1 MKDKNQNITAMKIGR
16 LLGIVLAAFALAAN
30 FSVQASLDDKIEFT
44 TNFANG
50 EIAADEKIEL
60 NLSRD
65 LSAGEG
71 GFAVFLTDTD
81 ITVLLAVA
89 PQKLSYTPRFLP
101 LPPVGKFQLKIEDTK
116 RIPIIAEGQY
126 ILLLRIEATD
136 DKESDSDLAALGVG
150 GGIVH
155 SGAIAAFPMP
165 TLKFFVSGKSEK
177 IAGEENAP
185 AGLSGFLSVKSN
197 APLIFNWKESSG
209 AAVYRL
215 EITDGQSKAILSAVL
230 LSSVTIYRAPS
241 WFWTRFKDGK
251 IWRGASRRLTTTGK
265 SSAGANRKD

>member
-16 LLGIVLAAFALAAN
+16 LLGIALAAFALAAN

-101 LPPVGKFQLKIEDTK
+101 LPPVGKFQLKLEDTK

-150 GGIVH
+150 G
-155 SGAIAAFPMP
+155 
-165 TLKFFVSGKSEK
+165 GKSEK

-251 IWRGASRRLTTTGK
+251 NLAWRVSVIDDNGKIISRSEPQRLIFE
-265 SSAGANRKD
+265 R